1 MKHSLPVVATVLL
14 VLGIGFLSLPAQAG
28 SRPQRVRSAVG
39 VVKLWS
45 ESQHLYVKGDIG
57 VSDERLRE
65 LEKWLTANAPHWTV
79 VLLESAEGE
88 RFTDAEGTS
97 FEGIEAVKHA
107 LGKGLSNRTRFGS
120 LKHPRT
126 GEQDGA
132 VFLLSL
138 EERNLSYFASDAQ
151 DRRGLGEEHWVGK
164 LDAAAIAA
172 MRDGGRVVDAA
183 RDTITTID
191 TRLARAVSQ
200 EEAAR
205 EQRRVSLRDRLQ
217 GLLGTLDTLAA
228 LRDET
233 FQGRAVPPVP
243 QANPDL
249 AGLRAKVALA
259 LKLLEPADTVRFE
272 EAEAAHETLRV
283 AIDEARKGVEE
294 CRAALMRL
302 RQEQTALASLL
313 AHPLRRFEPA
323 EVGAAQDALEAA
335 RSAAQVLS
343 SDWEARF
350 GEAVARREALGKVLE
365 ELSQREQRMNA
376 LPGLLDAAEKRLDAP
391 LVQSH
396 LAASREALRKAREAF
411 ERAEPAFTGWVRAS
425 DEAYAVALAGI
436 QKAEGERALRVFG
449 VFMGSVT
456 LLTAL
461 GIARFRRNRRR
472 REALTRY
479 TQWRTAIDEK
489 TQALFGLLD
498 RTHGVA
504 GRSREDIEQRYAGVS
519 RERALKLASDVDEL
533 FLLSVA
539 ASRVLGEADTWLT
552 GGTGGLNW
560 FGKHLTTGRYTRVTH
575 LLRDQPIVFH
585 PDEGVELVLRGG
597 RTDAQ
602 KLIGP
607 LASYQPFSLSFEALV
622 EAFNTRAANALA
634 ALDSLEHAPERAREQ
649 IAWLVD
655 LSAELRGQ
663 EAEVEGLRAP
673 ALVGRVAPAL
683 EACVEHARALLL
695 QDPLGALEGP
705 LQEGLRQGMDT
716 RALRAVLGRGR
727 SEVMP
732 TAERAGVALVATGLP
747 RHWVD
752 RSIELLTHEGNA
764 VAEALVERPV
774 TADLQSLT
782 EGLELLRTRASE
794 AEALVAMAGKARAE
808 LTRAAGAIDT
818 ARTELGQAMGKPP
831 SALLREEGS
840 NPSDLASSGEQSLA
854 EAREALGEGALEI
867 ARTGLTAALARVSEV
882 DAVLAHSREALARF
896 APRREAC
903 RTEARRLERL
913 AAEREAL
920 LGEVTRRY
928 QPSALRLRAGDP
940 VHPNANGTVGDNL
953 GEAASHRKQAAE
965 LLREADAA
973 FDAARLLASAE
984 LLRQVE
990 GHHALVAHR
999 LDELEE
1005 KVRQLEAAEAANAR
1019 TLMATELLATACAT
1033 EAADPR
1039 TMAPTQAALAA
1050 GGLLLQAA
1058 REAVAARPSEPFS
1071 AAERL
1076 TAATLAL
1083 TQVQQGVASDRKL
1096 HARAGERIASAKAEL
1111 KEAESLAKR
1120 AASDGV
1126 TDSQETTRARRAVEE
1141 MGRALAMAARRLDAA
1156 HEDWNAVDAEA
1167 GRIDSR
1173 LEAAASTL
1181 RGELK
1186 AAERAVDAIEE
1197 ATRAVQRADRWSGD
1211 YGVSISGRPGASQLS
1226 DAREALRQGHYPAAE
1241 QAAQRAERSA
1251 LDAIREAEREEARRR
1266 REEEERREAERRRR
1280 EEERRRREEEE
1291 ERRREAARP
1300 RSTSSSWSS
1309 SDDDGGSSSG
1319 SGSGFRSSSW

>member
-14 VLGIGFLSLPAQAG
+14 VLGTGLLSVPAQAG

-57 VSDERLRE
+57 VADARLRE
-65 LEKWLTANAPHWTV
+65 LETWLAANAPHWTV

-107 LGKGLSNRTRFGS
+107 LGKGLSNRTHFGA
-120 LKHPRT
+120 LRHPRT

-132 VFLLSL
+132 IFLLSL
-138 EERNLSYFASDAQ
+138 EERNLSYFGSDAQ
-151 DRRGLGEEHWVGK
+151 DRRELGEEHWVGQ

-172 MRDGGRVVDAA
+172 MRNGGRVVDAA

-191 TRLARAVSQ
+191 ARLALVVSQ

-217 GLLGTLDTLAA
+217 GLLGALDTIAA

-233 FQGRAVPPVP
+233 FQARAVPLVP

-249 AGLRAKVALA
+249 AGLRAKVTLA
-259 LKLLEPADTVRFE
+259 LTLLEPADKARFE
-272 EAEAAHETLRV
+272 PAEAAHEALRV
-283 AIDEARKGVEE
+283 AIDEARQGVED
-294 CRAALMRL
+294 CRAALTRL
-302 RQEQTALASLL
+302 RQEETALASRL
-313 AHPLRRFEPA
+313 AHPLRRFEPP
-323 EVGAAQDALEAA
+323 EVGAAQEALEMA
-335 RSAAQVLS
+335 RSAAQVLA
-343 SDWEARF
+343 SDREARF
-350 GEAVARREALGKVLE
+350 AEAVARREALDKVLE
-365 ELSQREQRMNA
+365 ELSRSEQRMNA
-376 LPGLLDAAEKRLDAP
+376 LPGLLDAAGQRRDAA

-411 ERAEPAFTGWVRAS
+411 ERGEPAFTGRVRAS

-436 QKAEGERALRVFG
+436 RKAEAERALRVFG
-449 VFMGSVT
+449 VFVGSVT
-456 LLTAL
+456 LLTVL

-489 TQALFGLLD
+489 TQALFGLLE
-498 RTHGVA
+498 RTHAVA

-519 RERALKLASDVDEL
+519 RERGLKLASDVDEL

-539 ASRVLGEADTWLT
+539 AARVLGEADTWLT
-552 GGTGGLNW
+552 GGTGVLNW
-560 FGKHLTTGRYTRVTH
+560 FGKHLTTGRYARVTR
-575 LLRDQPIVFH
+575 LLRDQPITFH
-585 PDEGVELVLRGG
+585 PDEGVEWVLRGG
-597 RTDAQ
+597 RTDTQ

-607 LASYQPFSLSFEALV
+607 LASHQPFSLSFEALV
-622 EAFNTRAANALA
+622 EAFNSRAANALA
-634 ALDSLEHAPERAREQ
+634 VLDSLEHAPERARE
-649 IAWLVD
+649 ASTL
-655 LSAELRGQ
+655 LEGLAAELRGH

-683 EACVEHARALLL
+683 EACVGHARALLL

-705 LQEGLRQGMDT
+705 LQEGLRQGLDT

-727 SEVMP
+727 SEVLP
-732 TAERAGVALVATGLP
+732 TAERAGVALVATGLS

-752 RSIELLTHEGNA
+752 QSIELLTHAGNA
-764 VAEALVERPV
+764 VAEALVERPA

-782 EGLELLRTRASE
+782 EGLERLRTRASE
-794 AEALVAMAGKARAE
+794 AEALVATAGKARDE
-808 LTRAAGAIDT
+808 LTRAARAIDT

-840 NPSDLASSGEQSLA
+840 NPSDLANAGERSLA
-854 EAREALGEGALEI
+854 EAREALGKGALEP
-867 ARTGLTAALARVSEV
+867 ALTGLIAALARVAEV

-896 APRREAC
+896 SPRREAC

-920 LGEVTRRY
+920 LGDLTRRY

-953 GEAASHRKQAAE
+953 DEAASHRKQAAGV
-965 LLREADAA
+965 LREADAA
-973 FDAARLLASAE
+973 FDAARLLATAE

-1019 TLMATELLATACAT
+1019 VLTATELWVTACAT
-1033 EAADPR
+1033 EVADPR
-1039 TMAPTQAALAA
+1039 TMAPTQAALAEA
-1050 GGLLLQAA
+1050 GLLLQAA
-1058 REAVAARPSEPFS
+1058 REAVVARPSEPFT
-1071 AAERL
+1071 ATERL

-1083 TQVQQGVASDRKL
+1083 THVQQCVASDRAL
-1096 HARAGERIASAKAEL
+1096 HARAGERIASARAEL
-1111 KEAESLAKR
+1111 KQAESLAKR

-1126 TDSQETTRARRAVEE
+1126 SDSQETVRARRAVEDL
-1141 MGRALAMAARRLDAA
+1141 GRALAMAARALDDA
-1156 HEDWNAVDAEA
+1156 HGDWNTVDAEA
-1167 GRIDSR
+1167 GRIESR
-1173 LEAAASTL
+1173 SETEAATL

-1186 AAERAVDAIEE
+1186 AAERAVDAIQE
-1197 ATRAVQRADRWSGD
+1197 ATRAVQRADRWSGG
-1211 YGVSISGRPGASQLS
+1211 YGVRIAGRPGTPQLS
-1226 DAREALRQGHYPAAE
+1226 DARAALQQGLYPAAE
-1241 QAAQRAERSA
+1241 QAARRAERAA
-1251 LDAIREAEREEARRR
+1251 LDAIHEAEREEDRLR
-1266 REEEERREAERRRR
+1266 REEEERHEAERRRQ
-1280 EEERRRREEEE
+1280 EAERQEREEEE
-1291 ERRREAARP
+1291 RHRREAAQP

-1309 SDDDGGSSSG
+1309 RGDDDGSPSG